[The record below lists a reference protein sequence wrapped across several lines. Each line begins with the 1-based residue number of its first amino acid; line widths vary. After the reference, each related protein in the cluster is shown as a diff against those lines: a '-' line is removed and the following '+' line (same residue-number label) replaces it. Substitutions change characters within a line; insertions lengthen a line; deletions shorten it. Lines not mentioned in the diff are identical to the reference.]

1 MTCASKGAG
10 KGSTFSF
17 TVPVY
22 QSQQAIGTQEEPMI
36 KKDKIIVFEK
46 NNP

>member
-1 MTCASKGAG
+1 VD

-17 TVPVY
+17 TVPIY
-22 QSQQAIGTQEEPMI
+22 QNQQSGASTESMI
-36 KKDKIIVFEK
+36 KKDKIVIFEK